1 MLSSVFFLL
10 IGSLGL
16 FYGSEW
22 LVDGAKD
29 VAKKLKISDL
39 VIGLTIVSIGTSFP
53 ELVVGIISSFEG
65 HADFVIGSVLGS
77 NVANIGLAL
86 GLPALFYKMDFEYKN
101 VISAFMYNLLACGAL
116 YYVILDNQISSSDSQ
131 IFLFLFIIYII
142 ASFLRPNI
150 TSCNNEM
157 ANEEEEVC
165 LRLVP
170 LPKSIRKLVAGSLL
184 LYAGSELFISNGAAP
199 LVREFGFSEKA
210 IGMTVVAM
218 GTSLPELF
226 VTITALSR
234 KEVGISLGNIIGS
247 NIFNILFVLGV
258 IGLIGPLEVSNVS
271 FELFFGVGL
280 LCLLA
285 FLSFFYKGLNKLSG
299 FLLILIY
306 ILFLY
311 LQFYG

>member
-1 MLSSVFFLL
+1 MLSSLFFLL
-10 IGSLGL
+10 IGSIGL

-22 LVDGAKD
+22 LIDGAKD
-29 VAKKLKISDL
+29 IAKKLKISDL

-53 ELVVGIISSFEG
+53 ELVVGIISSLDG
-65 HADFVIGSVLGS
+65 HADFVIGNVLGS

-86 GLPALFYKMDFEYKN
+86 GLPALFYKMSFEYKN
-101 VISAFMYNLLACGAL
+101 VISAFLYNMLACGVLFYIIA
-116 YYVILDNQISSSDSQ
+116 DNQITSTDSQ
-131 IFLFLFIIYII
+131 ILLFLFVIYII

-150 TSCNNEM
+150 TSCGNELE
-157 ANEEEEVC
+157 NDGD
-165 LRLVP
+165 
-170 LPKSIRKLVAGSLL
+170 ISLL
-184 LYAGSELFISNGAAP
+184 KSFARLFSGSIMLYAGSELFISNGAAP

-226 VTITALSR
+226 VTIMALSK

-258 IGLIGPLEVSNVS
+258 IGLISPLTVSNVS
-271 FELFFGVGL
+271 FELLFGVGL
-280 LCLLA
+280 LFLLA
-285 FLSFFYKGLNKLSG
+285 FLSFFYKGLNKVSG
-299 FLLILIY
+299 FLLVSIY

>member
-1 MLSSVFFLL
+1 MLSSILFLI
-10 IGSLGL
+10 IGSIGL

-22 LVDGAKD
+22 LIDGAKD
-29 VAKKLKISDL
+29 IAKRFKISDL
-39 VIGLTIVSIGTSFP
+39 VIGLTIVSVGTSFP
-53 ELVVGIISSFEG
+53 ELVVGIISSLEG
-65 HADFVIGSVLGS
+65 HNDFVIGNVLGS
-77 NVANIGLAL
+77 NIANIGLAL
-86 GLPALFYKMDFEYKN
+86 GLPALFYKMHFEYKN
-101 VISAFMYNLLACGAL
+101 VISAFIYNLLACGVL
-116 YYVILDNQISSSDSQ
+116 YYVLSDNHIGFVDSQ
-131 IFLFLFIIYII
+131 MLLFLFTIYII

-150 TSCNNEM
+150 TGELENER
-157 ANEEEEVC
+157 EVC

-170 LPKSIRKLVAGSLL
+170 LPKSIRKFAVGSIM

-210 IGMTVVAM
+210 IGMTVVAI

-226 VTITALSR
+226 VTMMALSK

-247 NIFNILFVLGV
+247 NIFNILFVLGI
-258 IGLIGPLEVSNVS
+258 IGLINPLTVSDVS

-280 LCLLA
+280 LFLLA

-299 FLLILIY
+299 FLLVSIY
-306 ILFLY
+306 VLFLY

>member
-1 MLSSVFFLL
+1 MLSSIFFLL
-10 IGSLGL
+10 IGSVGL

-22 LVDGAKD
+22 LIDGAKD
-29 VAKKLKISDL
+29 IAKKLKISDL

-53 ELVVGIISSFEG
+53 ELVVGIISSLEG
-65 HADFVIGSVLGS
+65 HADFVIGNVLGS

-86 GLPALFYKMDFEYKN
+86 GLPALFYKMNFEYKN
-101 VISAFMYNLLACGAL
+101 VISAFFYNMLACGVL
-116 YYVILDNQISSSDSQ
+116 FYIISDNQITSADAQ
-131 IFLFLFIIYII
+131 ILLFLFTIYII

-150 TSCNNEM
+150 TSCGNELE
-157 ANEEEEVC
+157 NDGEIC
-165 LRLVP
+165 LKKSFARL
-170 LPKSIRKLVAGSLL
+170 LSGSIM

-226 VTITALSR
+226 VTIMALSK

-258 IGLIGPLEVSNVS
+258 IGLINPLTVSNVY
-271 FELFFGVGL
+271 FELLFGVGL
-280 LCLLA
+280 LFLLA
-285 FLSFFYKGLNKLSG
+285 FLSFFYKGLNKVSG
-299 FLLILIY
+299 FLLVSIY

>member
-1 MLSSVFFLL
+1 VLSSIFFLI
-10 IGSLGL
+10 IGSIGL

-22 LVDGAKD
+22 LIDGAKD
-29 VAKKLKISDL
+29 IAKKFKISDL

-53 ELVVGIISSFEG
+53 ELIVGIISSFEG
-65 HADFVIGSVLGS
+65 HNDFVIGNVLGS

-86 GLPALFYKMDFEYKN
+86 GLPAIFYKMNFEYKN
-101 VISAFMYNLLACGAL
+101 VISAFSYNLLACGAL
-116 YYVILDNQISSSDSQ
+116 YYIILDNRIDYSDSQ
-131 IFLFLFIIYII
+131 ILLFLFVIYII

-150 TSCNNEM
+150 TSCNGELENEKK
-157 ANEEEEVC
+157 VC
-165 LRLVP
+165 LKKSFGRLFVG
-170 LPKSIRKLVAGSLL
+170 SIM
-184 LYAGSELFISNGAAP
+184 LYAGSELFISNGASP

-210 IGMTVVAM
+210 IGMTVVAI

-226 VTITALSR
+226 VTLMALLK

-258 IGLIGPLEVSNVS
+258 VSFISPLQVSNVS

-280 LCLLA
+280 LILLA
-285 FLSFFYKGLNKLSG
+285 LLSFFYKGLNKLSG
-299 FLLILIY
+299 FLLVSIY
-306 ILFLY
+306 VLFLY

>member
-1 MLSSVFFLL
+1 MLSSIFFLL
-10 IGSLGL
+10 IGSIGL

-22 LVDGAKD
+22 LVDGAKNI
-29 VAKKLKISDL
+29 AKKLKISDL

-53 ELVVGIISSFEG
+53 ELVVGIISSLQG
-65 HADFVIGSVLGS
+65 HADFVIGNVLGS

-86 GLPALFYKMDFEYKN
+86 GLPALFYKMNFEYKN
-101 VISAFMYNLLACGAL
+101 VISAFFYNMLACGVL
-116 YYVILDNQISSSDSQ
+116 FYIISDNQITSADAQ
-131 IFLFLFIIYII
+131 ILLFLFTIYII

-150 TSCNNEM
+150 TSCGNELE
-157 ANEEEEVC
+157 NDEEIC
-165 LRLVP
+165 LKKSFVRL
-170 LPKSIRKLVAGSLL
+170 LSGSIM

-226 VTITALSR
+226 VTIMALSK

-258 IGLIGPLEVSNVS
+258 IGLINPLTVSNVY
-271 FELFFGVGL
+271 FELLFGVGL
-280 LCLLA
+280 LFLLA
-285 FLSFFYKGLNKLSG
+285 FLSFFYKGLNKVSG
-299 FLLILIY
+299 FLLVSIY

>member
-1 MLSSVFFLL
+1 MLSSIFFLI
-10 IGSLGL
+10 IGSIGL

-29 VAKKLKISDL
+29 IAKKFKISDL

-53 ELVVGIISSFEG
+53 ELVVGIISSLEG
-65 HADFVIGSVLGS
+65 HADFVIGNVLGS
-77 NVANIGLAL
+77 NIANIGLAL

-101 VISAFMYNLLACGAL
+101 VISAFMYNLLACGVL
-116 YYVILDNQISSSDSQ
+116 YYIILDNQISSSDSQ
-131 IFLFLFIIYII
+131 IFLFLFVIYII

-150 TSCNNEM
+150 TSCDNEL
-157 ANEEEEVC
+157 ANEEDVC
-165 LRLVP
+165 LNKAFGRL
-170 LPKSIRKLVAGSLL
+170 IAGSLI
-184 LYAGSELFISNGAAP
+184 LYAGSELFVSNGAAP

-210 IGMTVVAM
+210 VGMTVVAM

-226 VTITALSR
+226 VTMTALSR

-247 NIFNILFVLGV
+247 NIFNILFVLGI
-258 IGLIGPLEVSNVS
+258 IGLIGPLEVSDVS

-280 LCLLA
+280 LFLLA

-299 FLLILIY
+299 FLLVLIY

>member
-1 MLSSVFFLL
+1 MLSSILFLI
-10 IGSLGL
+10 IGSIGL

-22 LVDGAKD
+22 LIDGAKD
-29 VAKKLKISDL
+29 IAKKFKISDI

-53 ELVVGIISSFEG
+53 ELVVGIISSLEG
-65 HADFVIGSVLGS
+65 HNDFVIGNVLGS

-86 GLPALFYKMDFEYKN
+86 GLPALFYKMHFEYKN
-101 VISAFMYNLLACGAL
+101 VISAFIYNLLACGVL
-116 YYVILDNQISSSDSQ
+116 YYVLSDNQIGFVDSQ
-131 IFLFLFIIYII
+131 MLLFLFTIYII

-150 TSCNNEM
+150 TSCDNELE
-157 ANEEEEVC
+157 NEEEVC
-165 LRLVP
+165 LK
-170 LPKSIRKLVAGSLL
+170 KSFGRVFAGAII
-184 LYAGSELFISNGAAP
+184 LYAGSELFVSNGAAP

-210 IGMTVVAM
+210 IGMTIVAI

-226 VTITALSR
+226 VTMMALSK

-258 IGLIGPLEVSNVS
+258 IGLINPLTVSDVS
-271 FELFFGVGL
+271 FELFFGAGL
-280 LCLLA
+280 LFLLA

-299 FLLILIY
+299 FLLVSIY
-306 ILFLY
+306 VLFLY

>member
-1 MLSSVFFLL
+1 MLSSIFFLL
-10 IGSLGL
+10 IGSVGL

-22 LVDGAKD
+22 LIDGAKD
-29 VAKKLKISDL
+29 IAKRLKISDL

-53 ELVVGIISSFEG
+53 ELVVGIISSLEG
-65 HADFVIGSVLGS
+65 HADFVIGNVLGS

-86 GLPALFYKMDFEYKN
+86 GLPALFYKMNFEYKN
-101 VISAFMYNLLACGAL
+101 VISAFFYNMLACGVL
-116 YYVILDNQISSSDSQ
+116 FYIISDNQITSADAQ
-131 IFLFLFIIYII
+131 ILLFLFTIYII

-150 TSCNNEM
+150 TSCGNELE
-157 ANEEEEVC
+157 NDEEIC
-165 LRLVP
+165 LKKSFVRL
-170 LPKSIRKLVAGSLL
+170 LSGSIM

-199 LVREFGFSEKA
+199 LVHEFGFSEKA
-210 IGMTVVAM
+210 IGMTVVAI

-226 VTITALSR
+226 VTMMALSK

-258 IGLIGPLEVSNVS
+258 IGLINPLTVSNVS
-271 FELFFGVGL
+271 FELLFGVGL
-280 LCLLA
+280 LFLLA
-285 FLSFFYKGLNKLSG
+285 FLSFFYKGLNKVSG
-299 FLLILIY
+299 FLLVSIY

>member
-1 MLSSVFFLL
+1 MLSSIFFLL
-10 IGSLGL
+10 LGSLGL

-39 VIGLTIVSIGTSFP
+39 VIGLTVVSIGTSFP
-53 ELVVGIISSFEG
+53 ELVVGIISSLEG
-65 HADFVIGSVLGS
+65 HADFVIGNVLGS

-101 VISAFMYNLLACGAL
+101 VISAFMYNLLACGVL

-157 ANEEEEVC
+157 ANEEDVC
-165 LRLVP
+165 LKKAFGRLF
-170 LPKSIRKLVAGSLL
+170 AGSLV
-184 LYAGSELFISNGAAP
+184 LYAGSELFVSNGAAP
-199 LVREFGFSEKA
+199 LVREFGFSEKT

>member
-1 MLSSVFFLL
+1 MLSSILFLI
-10 IGSLGL
+10 IGSIGL

-22 LVDGAKD
+22 LIDGAKD
-29 VAKKLKISDL
+29 IAKKFKISDI

-53 ELVVGIISSFEG
+53 ELVVGIISSLEG
-65 HADFVIGSVLGS
+65 HNDFVIGNVLGS

-86 GLPALFYKMDFEYKN
+86 GLPALFYKMHFEYKN
-101 VISAFMYNLLACGAL
+101 VISAFIYNLLACGVL
-116 YYVILDNQISSSDSQ
+116 YYVISDNHIGFVDSQ
-131 IFLFLFIIYII
+131 MLLFLFTIYII

-150 TSCNNEM
+150 TSCDNELE
-157 ANEEEEVC
+157 NEEEVC
-165 LRLVP
+165 WK
-170 LPKSIRKLVAGSLL
+170 KSFSRLVAGSII
-184 LYAGSELFISNGAAP
+184 LYASSELFISNGAAP

-210 IGMTVVAM
+210 IGMTVVAI

-226 VTITALSR
+226 VTIIALSK

-258 IGLIGPLEVSNVS
+258 IGLINPLTVSDVS

-280 LCLLA
+280 LFLLA

-299 FLLILIY
+299 FLLVLIY
-306 ILFLY
+306 VLFLY
-311 LQFYG
+311 FQFYG

>member
-1 MLSSVFFLL
+1 MLSSIFFLL
-10 IGSLGL
+10 IGSIGL

-22 LVDGAKD
+22 LIDGAKNI
-29 VAKKLKISDL
+29 AKKLKISDL

-53 ELVVGIISSFEG
+53 ELVVGIISSLQG
-65 HADFVIGSVLGS
+65 HADFVIGNVLGS

-86 GLPALFYKMDFEYKN
+86 GLPALFYKMNFEYKN
-101 VISAFMYNLLACGAL
+101 VISAFFYNMLACGVL
-116 YYVILDNQISSSDSQ
+116 FYIISDNQITSADAQ
-131 IFLFLFIIYII
+131 ILLFLFTIYII

-150 TSCNNEM
+150 TSCGNELE
-157 ANEEEEVC
+157 NDEDIC
-165 LRLVP
+165 LKKSFARL
-170 LPKSIRKLVAGSLL
+170 LSGSIM

-226 VTITALSR
+226 VTIMALSK

-258 IGLIGPLEVSNVS
+258 IGLINPLTVSNVY
-271 FELFFGVGL
+271 FELLFGVGL
-280 LCLLA
+280 LFLLA
-285 FLSFFYKGLNKLSG
+285 FLSFFYKGLNKVSG
-299 FLLILIY
+299 FLLVSIY

>member
-1 MLSSVFFLL
+1 MLSSIFFLI
-10 IGSLGL
+10 IGSIGL

-29 VAKKLKISDL
+29 IAKKFKISDL

-53 ELVVGIISSFEG
+53 ELVVGIISSLEG
-65 HADFVIGSVLGS
+65 HADFVIGNVLGS
-77 NVANIGLAL
+77 NIANIGLAL

-101 VISAFMYNLLACGAL
+101 VISAFMYNLLACGVL
-116 YYVILDNQISSSDSQ
+116 YYIILDNQISSSDSQ
-131 IFLFLFIIYII
+131 IFLFLFVIYII

-150 TSCNNEM
+150 TSCDNEL
-157 ANEEEEVC
+157 ANEEEVC
-165 LRLVP
+165 LNKAFGRL
-170 LPKSIRKLVAGSLL
+170 IAGSLI
-184 LYAGSELFISNGAAP
+184 LYAGSELFVSNGAAP
-199 LVREFGFSEKA
+199 LVREFGFSEQA
-210 IGMTVVAM
+210 VGMTVVAM

-226 VTITALSR
+226 VTMTALSR

-247 NIFNILFVLGV
+247 NIFNILFVLGI
-258 IGLIGPLEVSNVS
+258 IGLIGPLEVSDVS

-280 LCLLA
+280 LFLLA

-299 FLLILIY
+299 FLLVLIY